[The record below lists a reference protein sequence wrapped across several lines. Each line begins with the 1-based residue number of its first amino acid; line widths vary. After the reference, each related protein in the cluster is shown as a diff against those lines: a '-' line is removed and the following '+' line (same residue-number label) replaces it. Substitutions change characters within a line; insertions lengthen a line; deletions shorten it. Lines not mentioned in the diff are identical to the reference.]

1 MDEFLLALRVLLT
14 LAALLAVLWWVQ
26 RRVARRQAAKREAPA
41 IAVVSRQALTPKAQ
55 AVMIE
60 ADGRR
65 LLLGVTEHS
74 VTVLHADADAPPAET
89 ASSAGDV
96 ARRARLTLAPSV
108 AASDLAASDAPD
120 AELPPALADVTSF
133 EAALARAAANRDG
146 AAANR
151 DGAAANRDGAAAN
164 RDGAAANRDGAAA
177 NRDGAA
183 ANRDGAAANRDGAAA
198 NRGAPQPTAQQAEA
212 EPLRR
217 PRNNRRRIT
226 PETVGWRAYGGE
238 LLRVARGR

>member
-26 RRVARRQAAKREAPA
+26 RRVARRQAAKPEAPA

-89 ASSAGDV
+89 ASSADDV

-108 AASDLAASDAPD
+108 AASDLAASDLAASDAAD

-151 DGAAANRDGAAAN
+151 
-164 RDGAAANRDGAAA
+164 
-177 NRDGAA
+177 
-183 ANRDGAAANRDGAAA
+183 
-198 NRGAPQPTAQQAEA
+198 GAPQPTAQQADG